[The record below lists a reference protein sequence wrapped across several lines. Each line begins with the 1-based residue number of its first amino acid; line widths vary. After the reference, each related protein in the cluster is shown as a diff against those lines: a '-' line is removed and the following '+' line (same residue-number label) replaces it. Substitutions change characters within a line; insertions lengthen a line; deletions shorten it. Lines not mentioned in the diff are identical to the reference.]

1 MAVVLWDGG
10 FENCGGGEVTKEPK
24 GVDWQTP
31 KYNIRV
37 FGNCGNFPK
46 TNFMSTT
53 NTAAMTTVEVANRL
67 VEFCEKGDFEG
78 AQKELFAADAV
89 SIEPYSTPEFEKEV
103 TGLDAI
109 IEKGKKWSSMVEA
122 YHEMKVS
129 EPLVA
134 DNSFALTMTMGVTM
148 KGKGRMDMTELCIY
162 HVKDG
167 KIISEQFFM

>member
-1 MAVVLWDGG
+1 
-10 FENCGGGEVTKEPK
+10 
-24 GVDWQTP
+24 
-31 KYNIRV
+31 
-37 FGNCGNFPK
+37 
-46 TNFMSTT
+46 MSTT
-53 NTAAMTTVEVANRL
+53 TTTMTAVEIANRL

-78 AQKELFAADAV
+78 AQKELFSDDAV
-89 SIEPYSTPEFEKEV
+89 SIEPYGTPEFEKE
-103 TGLDAI
+103 TKGLDAI

-134 DNSFALTMTMGVTM
+134 DSSFALTMTMGVTM

-167 KIISEQFFM
+167 KIVSEQFFM